1 MSSAGA
7 RYPILAEVMNY
18 HSQSEA
24 VKFEA
29 WNFGDVLNRLLTIV
43 SLHINEALQ
52 NERVSY
58 SKDLVNKTCRL
69 IACVVSELSN
79 LKGSPD
85 AGLASIANRVSIITP
100 NRFTRTINSRTWNTG
115 NGSPDAICFL

>member
-1 MSSAGA
+1 MWG
-7 RYPILAEVMNY
+7 L
-18 HSQSEA
+18 
-24 VKFEA
+24 K
-29 WNFGDVLNRLLTIV
+29 FGDVLNRLLTIV
-43 SLHINEALQ
+43 SLPINEALQ

-69 IACVVSELSN
+69 IACVISKLSN
-79 LKGSPD
+79 LKGGPN

-115 NGSPDAICFL
+115 NGSPDSICFL